1 MNNRNSHNNTIRYL
15 ACGGFSAALFG
26 LNFLLG
32 ATLSYATGI
41 PGLSGLI
48 TGLTTGFLLAIAWLS
63 LPYFGTA
70 TIVFTLYCVLAI
82 PTVLMGPPGIYK
94 VAVGLFSG
102 LAYDIFALIIK
113 NKKLHL
119 LAGWTAYTV
128 VILILTYLFFVLLN
142 LPGIEKFE
150 KMVIFLFAIFLIEG
164 WIGTLF
170 AKWFFNKHLSKLDL
184 IQNLEIKS

>member
-1 MNNRNSHNNTIRYL
+1 
-15 ACGGFSAALFG
+15 
-26 LNFLLG
+26 
-32 ATLSYATGI
+32 
-41 PGLSGLI
+41 
-48 TGLTTGFLLAIAWLS
+48 
-63 LPYFGTA
+63 
-70 TIVFTLYCVLAI
+70 
-82 PTVLMGPPGIYK
+82 
-94 VAVGLFSG
+94 G